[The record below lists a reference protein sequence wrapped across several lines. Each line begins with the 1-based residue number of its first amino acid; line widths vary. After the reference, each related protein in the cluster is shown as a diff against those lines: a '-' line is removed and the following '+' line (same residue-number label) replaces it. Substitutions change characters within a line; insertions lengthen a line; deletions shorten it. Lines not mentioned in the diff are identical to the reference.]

1 MINHMNFELKEKN
14 ILFISPKFFNYEKEI
29 VNKLKNF
36 GANVHYVDDRFDNGL
51 IVKALLR
58 LGIGKIILKN
68 KIIGYFLKE
77 LEKSKFDKIDYV
89 FALTP
94 EAFSE
99 NVIEIYRKLLPDTV
113 FILYM
118 WDSFKNR
125 TNTPHLLKYFNF
137 KYTFDLKDSKNYNLD
152 YLPLFYIDSY
162 SSFIKKDNF
171 LYDVSFIGTA
181 HSDRISISKKV
192 VRLLGTNKYF
202 FYFYFQSKILYYYNK
217 VVNKHFKDVSK
228 KDISFVSIDKLLLN
242 HVVENSKVVIDIQH
256 FDQEGLTMRTFEML
270 GAKKKLI
277 TTNKNVALHDFYNH
291 NNIFILD
298 RKKLE
303 INSDFLVS
311 DYIDLPKEIYGKYS
325 LHSWIKTIFK
335 L

>member
-1 MINHMNFELKEKN
+1 MNFELKEKN

-29 VNKLKNF
+29 EKKIEDF
-36 GANVHYVDDRFDNGL
+36 GANVHYVDDRFDNGF

-58 LGIGKIILKN
+58 LGIGKIFLKN
-68 KIIGYFLKE
+68 KIIRYFLKE
-77 LEKSKFDKIDYV
+77 LERSKFDKIDYV

-118 WDSFKNR
+118 WDSFKNK
-125 TNTPHLLKYFNF
+125 TNTPHLLEYFDF
-137 KYTFDLKDSKNYNLD
+137 KYSFDLVDSQNYDLN

-171 LYDVSFIGTA
+171 LYDISFIGTA
-181 HSDRISISKKV
+181 HSDRIAIAKKV
-192 VRLLGTNKYF
+192 VKQLGTNKYF

-217 VVNKHFKDVSK
+217 IVNKHFKDVIK
-228 KDISFVSIDKLLLN
+228 TDICFNSIDKILLN
-242 HVVENSKVVIDIQH
+242 QVLENSKVVLDIQH
-256 FDQEGLTMRTFEML
+256 FDQEGLTMRTFEMI

-277 TTNKNVALHDFYNH
+277 TTNKNVALHDFYNS
-291 NNIFILD
+291 NNICILD

-311 DYIDLPKEIYGKYS
+311 DYIDLPKEIYEKYS

>member
-1 MINHMNFELKEKN
+1 MNLNNKN

-29 VNKLKNF
+29 VNKLREF
-36 GANVHYVDDRFDNGL
+36 GANVHYIDDRFDNGFL
-51 IVKALLR
+51 VKALLR
-58 LGIGKIILKN
+58 LGIGKIILQS
-68 KIIGYFLKE
+68 KIVNYFLGE
-77 LEKSKFDKIDYV
+77 LGESKFNRIDYV

-99 NVIEIYRKLLPDTV
+99 KVIAIFRNKLPDAV

-125 TNTPHLLKYFNF
+125 TNTPLLLEYFDF
-137 KYTFDLKDSKNYNLD
+137 KYSFDLKDSKNYNLN
-152 YLPLFYIDSY
+152 YLPLFYIDCY
-162 SSFIKKDNF
+162 TSFIKKQYYQ
-171 LYDVSFIGTA
+171 YDVSFIGTA
-181 HSDRISISKKV
+181 HSDRIAIAKKIV
-192 VRLLGTNKYF
+192 KQLGTDKYF

-217 VVNKHFKDVSK
+217 IVNKHFKNVSK
-228 KDISFVSIDKLLLN
+228 RDISFVSIDKLLLN

-277 TTNKNVALHDFYNH
+277 TTNKNVALHDFYNP
-291 NNIFILD
+291 NNIYILD

-303 INSDFLVS
+303 IEPNFLDS
-311 DYIDLPKEIYGKYS
+311 DYMDLPKEIYEKYS

>member
-1 MINHMNFELKEKN
+1 MNFELKEKN

-29 VNKLKNF
+29 EKKIEDF
-36 GANVHYVDDRFDNGL
+36 GANVHYIDDRFDNGF

-58 LGIGKIILKN
+58 LGIGKIFLKN
-68 KIIGYFLKE
+68 KIIRYFLKE
-77 LEKSKFDKIDYV
+77 LERSKFDKIDYV

-118 WDSFKNR
+118 WDSFKNK
-125 TNTPHLLKYFNF
+125 TNTPHLLEYFDF
-137 KYTFDLKDSKNYNLD
+137 KYSFDLVDSQNYDLN

-171 LYDVSFIGTA
+171 LYDISFIGTA
-181 HSDRISISKKV
+181 HSDRIAIAKKV
-192 VRLLGTNKYF
+192 VKQLGTNKYF

-217 VVNKHFKDVSK
+217 IVNKHFKDVIK
-228 KDISFVSIDKLLLN
+228 TDICFNSIDKILLN
-242 HVVENSKVVIDIQH
+242 QVLENSKVVLDIQH
-256 FDQEGLTMRTFEML
+256 FDQEGLTMRTFEMI

-277 TTNKNVALHDFYNH
+277 TTNKNVALHDFYNS
-291 NNIFILD
+291 NNICILD

-311 DYIDLPKEIYGKYS
+311 DYIDLPKEIYEKYS